1 MNAGTKHF
9 KFLQRIQQY
18 VGQDIN
24 IQSKDIEFFLN
35 KGLDAWVQSTYDAY
49 KGQEE
54 LRKRLGSI
62 IVTEILP
69 NTDSAG
75 VNSGVYGGEV
85 WTLPAD
91 VLYVLDEVINTASP
105 VPVKPVDFNYYNK
118 QRNNPF
124 KKAGTRV
131 VWRLDV
137 DDSKHELVGHSGAI
151 TNYRVSYVKYP
162 DRIVLHGTQD
172 DTDVD
177 IRWED
182 EIVDKAV
189 EIAYATYSVSGSLK
203 TNEK

>member
-1 MNAGTKHF
+1 MSAGTKHF

-18 VGQDIN
+18 VGQDVN

-62 IVTEILP
+62 IVTEIL
-69 NTDSAG
+69 DSATYRETTG
-75 VNSGVYGGEV
+75 NYGGEI
-85 WTLPAD
+85 WTLPTD
-91 VLYVLDEVINTASP
+91 VLYVLDEFINTTSSI
-105 VPVKPVDFNYYNK
+105 PVKPVDFSYYNK
-118 QRNNPF
+118 QRKNPF
-124 KKAGTRV
+124 KKAGKTIA
-131 VWRLDV
+131 WRLDV
-137 DDSKHELVGHSGAI
+137 DDSKHELIYNTPIIDYRI
-151 TNYRVSYVKYP
+151 TYIKYP
-162 DRIVLHGTQD
+162 IRIDIHSTPQV

-182 EIVDKAV
+182 EIVDKAIEV
-189 EIAYATYSVSGSLK
+189 AYATYSVSGSLK